1 MNRRNALKREASD
14 RPHNQVPQPT
24 ELPEWGKA
32 VAAREE
38 EWEEENIAEEYALE
52 GVP

>member
-24 ELPEWGKA
+24 ELPEWEKA
-32 VAAREE
+32 VAARED
-38 EWEEENIAEEYALE
+38 IAEEYALE
-52 GVP
+52 GVT